1 MKYLYKILLL
11 SIGLAARVAWS
22 HSHDD
27 PTTKPPTAA
36 APSRV
41 VSAQIADM
49 DAALAALNQRMASS
63 TPAVDL
69 MANLPVV
76 VSEEVAESRVE
87 ARKLFRYLDQ
97 NPDKLIESLT
107 PEALLT
113 LPVGLSKSLGDNS
126 RITVGILE
134 AKFEK
139 AFTKLTIFVRL
150 NFHVSGSSRE
160 LLFGA
165 QDVTFTREG
174 GISGFTAALL
184 GDFVLPMK
192 QWTVILKGTTQP
204 GCAGTR
210 AEFECGEF
218 KIGSLCAEVVFPTT
232 VLKPYDIATRQAA
245 AGRVGFTFST
255 TFTASKGLRNI
266 YAEASL
272 NFASFRL

>member
-36 APSRV
+36 APGRV

-49 DAALAALNQRMASS
+49 DAALAALNQRMSS
-63 TPAVDL
+63 TTPVVDL

-126 RITVGILE
+126 RLTVGILE

-139 AFTKLTIFVRL
+139 AVTKLTIFVRL
-150 NFHVSGSSRE
+150 NFHVSGSSEPNRE

-184 GDFVLPMK
+184 GD
-192 QWTVILKGTTQP
+192 
-204 GCAGTR
+204 
-210 AEFECGEF
+210 
-218 KIGSLCAEVVFPTT
+218 
-232 VLKPYDIATRQAA
+232 KPYDIATRQAA
-245 AGRVGFTFST
+245 PGRVGFTFST

-266 YAEASL
+266 YSEASPT
-272 NFASFRL
+272 SQVSDCS

>member
-11 SIGLAARVAWS
+11 SISLAARVAWS

-27 PTTKPPTAA
+27 PTTKPPTSTPA

-49 DAALAALNQRMASS
+49 DAALAALNQRMSS
-63 TPAVDL
+63 TTPAVDL

-139 AFTKLTIFVRL
+139 AVTKLTIFVRL

-184 GDFVLPMK
+184 GD
-192 QWTVILKGTTQP
+192 
-204 GCAGTR
+204 
-210 AEFECGEF
+210 
-218 KIGSLCAEVVFPTT
+218 
-232 VLKPYDIATRQAA
+232 KPYDIATRQAA
-245 AGRVGFTFST
+245 PGRVGFTFST

-266 YAEASL
+266 YSEASPT
-272 NFASFRL
+272 SQVSDCS

>member
-11 SIGLAARVAWS
+11 SISLAARVAWS

-27 PTTKPPTAA
+27 PTTKPPTSTPA

-49 DAALAALNQRMASS
+49 DAALAALNQRMSS
-63 TPAVDL
+63 TTPAVDL
-69 MANLPVV
+69 MANLPIV

-139 AFTKLTIFVRL
+139 AVTKLTIFVRL
-150 NFHVSGSSRE
+150 NFHVSGSSEPNRE
-160 LLFGA
+160 LFFGA

-174 GISGFTAALL
+174 GVSGFTAALL

-204 GCAGTR
+204 GCAGTK

-232 VLKPYDIATRQAA
+232 VLKPNPWSVSAQT
-245 AGRVGFTFST
+245 
-255 TFTASKGLRNI
+255 
-266 YAEASL
+266 
-272 NFASFRL
+272 